1 MSTKEKVYCND
12 VQISQY
18 SMYIYIYNYIICIY
32 NYMQIYTE
40 CTAILNSTQT
50 ARSDLH
56 RQVPGYHGHRSAAMR
71 SSGNAKLRFDLP

>member
-1 MSTKEKVYCND
+1 M
-12 VQISQY
+12 
-18 SMYIYIYNYIICIY
+18 YIYNYIICIY